1 MTTSFRNI
9 YVLADMQILSVLV
22 GDSQWVRLGK

>member
-9 YVLADMQILSVLV
+9 YLLADMQILSASV
-22 GDSQWVRLGK
+22 GDSQWVRQGK